1 MKTIWKNYFTTK
13 QPQFFTALVLTGILS
28 TGSVLTLLKSATAAP
43 TNLLRETANEVL
55 FGNISTSR
63 LLHVDQ
69 TLVEHPNGKGSVLK
83 LNQKARAIG
92 ENNLL
97 DTDNSKINPVPIPTS
112 ELPPPLDNGVIFQQI
127 SSGGFTGRTY
137 KTVLLDDGRL
147 IRVRIG
153 DANDSERSVRRISHR
168 QLRRFQQL
176 LEKNNTEFNNLS
188 YPASTGAAD
197 YITYALTSRDGTVEY
212 NDISQSS
219 LPENLQLV
227 VLAWNRI
234 SNKSI

>member
-1 MKTIWKNYFTTK
+1 MKNIWKNYLTTK
-13 QPQFFTALVLTGILS
+13 QPQFFTALILTGILS
-28 TGSVLTLLKSATAAP
+28 TGSLLTLLKSATAAP

-55 FGNISTSR
+55 EGSISTGR

-69 TLVEHPNGKGSVLK
+69 TQVYHPDGNSVLK

-97 DTDNSKINPVPIPTS
+97 VTDNSKINPVPIPKS
-112 ELPPPLDNGVIFQQI
+112 ELPPPLDSGVIFQQI

-153 DANDSERSVRRISHR
+153 DANDSERSVRRISQR
-168 QLRRFQQL
+168 QLRGFQHL
-176 LEKNNTEFNNLS
+176 LEENNSEFNNLR
-188 YPASTGAAD
+188 YPPSSGAAD
-197 YITYALTSRDGTVEY
+197 YITYTLTSRDGTVEY

-219 LPENLQLV
+219 LPENLQVV

-234 SNKSI
+234 SNSQ

>member
-1 MKTIWKNYFTTK
+1 MKTICKNYFTTK
-13 QPQFFTALVLTGILS
+13 QPQFFTALLLTGILS
-28 TGSVLTLLKSATAAP
+28 TGSLLTLLKSATAAP

-55 FGNISTSR
+55 EGNISTSR

-69 TLVEHPNGKGSVLK
+69 TLVDHPNVNSVLK
-83 LNQKARAIG
+83 LNQKARVLS

-112 ELPPPLDNGVIFQQI
+112 ELPPPLDSGVIFQQI

-176 LEKNNTEFNNLS
+176 LEENNTEFNNLS
-188 YPASTGAAD
+188 YPPSRGAAD
-197 YITYALTSRDGTVEY
+197 YITYTLTSRDGTVEY

-219 LPENLQLV
+219 LPENLQVV

-234 SNKSI
+234 LAISQ